1 MEDGME
7 SILMDKFPNM
17 ERIRMVGEVKTP
29 EQVKTN
35 FESVRKFMKAFGQE
49 VKSKPEW
56 PNEDTME
63 LRIDLIEE
71 ELEEFKDAIL
81 SADGTLVDVA
91 DALSD
96 LLYVVYGAGHS
107 FGIDLDKCFSEVHR
121 SNMSKLDDDGLPFY
135 REDGKVLKGPN
146 FSEPD
151 LTSILFDASF
161 PSEQEEIEDETESKT
176 WQQLVMKEHMEYYN
190 EKNGTNYTFEEYYDD
205 VVNEKIKVHYDWQQL
220 LGMTDG

>member
-1 MEDGME
+1 MVDGME
-7 SILMDKFPNM
+7 STL
-17 ERIRMVGEVKTP
+17 
-29 EQVKTN
+29 KTN
-35 FESVRKFMKAFGQE
+35 FQRVKEFMKSFGQE

-56 PNEDTME
+56 PNDETME

-71 ELEEFKDAIL
+71 ELGEFKDAIING
-81 SADGTLVDVA
+81 DGTLVDVA

-107 FGIDLDKCFSEVHR
+107 FGIDLDDCFAEVHR
-121 SNMSKLDDDGLPFY
+121 SNMSKLGEDGKPIY

-161 PSEQEEIEDETESKT
+161 PSEQEETEDEKRKS
-176 WQQLVMKEHMEYYN
+176 WQQLVMKEQMEYYN
-190 EKNGTNYTFEEYYDD
+190 ENHNTNYNFEEYYDA

-220 LGMTDG
+220 LGMKDG